1 MMASTTKNKR
11 EGGDQRN
18 ERKRRSK
25 LNKQR
30 ERGKKENISKRMIF
44 SDIEAGKVSIFIDD
58 I

>member
-11 EGGDQRN
+11 GDDQHD

-30 ERGKKENISKRMIF
+30 ERGKQENISKRMIF
-44 SDIEAGKVSIFIDD
+44 SDIEGGKVSIFRHD

>member
-30 ERGKKENISKRMIF
+30 ERGKNKTYRRE
-44 SDIEAGKVSIFIDD
+44 
-58 I
+58 

>member
-11 EGGDQRN
+11 EGGDQCN

>member
-11 EGGDQRN
+11 EGGDQRD

-30 ERGKKENISKRMIF
+30 ERGKQENTSKRLIF
-44 SDIEAGKVSIFIDD
+44 SDIEGGKVSIFRHD